1 MRLQDDFGQKFA
13 VIGYAHDTKLQT
25 ARFIARQQEQ
35 RQLQAI
41 VDLAVGL
48 QARVLVL
55 LPGVQFGKNF
65 FVAGRGKDH
74 GTLLC
79 WNCRRMIL
87 KGSQFIR
94 QRNTANTGVDPVNG
108 VHEVAG
114 MEQRRHAGTAP
125 RIGAAITMQKRQKQR
140 WRRLQLG
147 FFCQKYIDVGG
158 IRCCDDLR
166 QPQSACDIRFP
177 IRWSLGR
184 RQSEPRGAQNAIT
197 ARRQIPGFCRFR
209 KPNHL
214 RGAEI
219 HNFVFGERLIE
230 FF

>member
-1 MRLQDDFGQKFA
+1 MGRRSRSAATGPERSCCKA
-13 VIGYAHDTKLQT
+13 
-25 ARFIARQQEQ
+25 
-35 RQLQAI
+35 
-41 VDLAVGL
+41 
-48 QARVLVL
+48 
-55 LPGVQFGKNF
+55 
-65 FVAGRGKDH
+65 VAGRGKDH

-79 WNCRRMIL
+79 GNCRRMIL
-87 KGSQFIR
+87 KGHQLIC
-94 QRNTANTGVDPVNG
+94 QRNAADTGTDPVDRA
-108 VHEVAG
+108 HEIAG
-114 MEQRRHAGTAP
+114 MEQRCHTGAAP
-125 RIGAAITMQKRQKQR
+125 RIGAAIAMQKRQKQR

-197 ARRQIPGFCRFR
+197 ARRQIPGFYRVR
-209 KPNHL
+209 KPDHL

-219 HNFVFGERLIE
+219 HNFIFGECLIE